1 MSAVASPSVPRVM
14 LTQGFAE
21 LTIEVRDLDALERFY
36 RDVFCLRVLAREDDR
51 VWLAAGERARLGL
64 WLPGEKEF
72 GDEGGRHVHFAFS
85 APPGGLDALVARL
98 DAHGHEYR
106 GPVEHDGG
114 DRSLYVEDLEG
125 NVVEVWD
132 FFERGQGRREGA
144 AALAGDDVPPVD
156 PSS

>member
-1 MSAVASPSVPRVM
+1 MSATVTAPVPRVM
-14 LTQGFAE
+14 LTNGFAE
-21 LTIEVRDLDALERFY
+21 LTIEVRDLVALERFY
-36 RDVFCLRVLAREDDR
+36 TGVFGLEVLAREDDR

-72 GDEGGRHVHFAFS
+72 GDEGGRHVHYAFS
-85 APPGGLDALVARL
+85 AGPGGLDRLAARL
-98 DAHGHEYR
+98 DEAGHPYR

-132 FFERGQGRREGA
+132 FFERGAERRRRAG
-144 AALAGDDVPPVD
+144 ALAGGDVRPVD
-156 PSS
+156 P

>member
-1 MSAVASPSVPRVM
+1 MSAAAAPPVPRGM

-21 LTIEVRDLDALERFY
+21 LTIEVRDLELLERFY
-36 RDVFCLRVLAREDDR
+36 KTIFGLRLLAREDDR

-72 GDEGGRHVHFAFS
+72 GDEGGRHVHYAFS
-85 APPGGLDALVARL
+85 AGPGGLDRL
-98 DAHGHEYR
+98 AGRLEDAGHPFR

-132 FFERGQGRREGA
+132 FFERGEGRRNGA
-144 AALAGDDVPPVD
+144 SALTGGDVGQVD

>member
-1 MSAVASPSVPRVM
+1 MNALASPPVSLAM

-21 LTIEVRDLDALERFY
+21 LTIEVRDLEALERFY
-36 RDVFCLRVLAREDDR
+36 RDVFSLRVLAREDDR

-85 APPGGLDALVARL
+85 AGPGGLGALVARL
-98 DAHGHEYR
+98 EEHGHEYR

-132 FFERGQGRREGA
+132 FFERGEGRREGA
-144 AALAGDDVPPVD
+144 AALAGDDVPPPD